1 MLDYN
6 RADFYYKKVSLKLI
20 EEEIQCQPKYC
31 WCFSH
36 PFVDD
41 DWYIASSAALG
52 RANIAVE
59 IWLAQV
65 FSCEFCEISKNILF
79 IEHLRETASEVEN

>member
-1 MLDYN
+1 MFKASIPDKAQSKCSVMLDCN

-52 RANIAVE
+52 RASIAVE
-59 IWLAQV
+59 I
-65 FSCEFCEISKNILF
+65 
-79 IEHLRETASEVEN
+79 

>member
-1 MLDYN
+1 MLYYSKLVFQIKPRVN
-6 RADFYYKKVSLKLI
+6 VQLCWIIIIINFYYKKVSLKLI

-41 DWYIASSAALG
+41 DWYAASSAALG
-52 RANIAVE
+52 RASIAVE
-59 IWLAQV
+59 I
-65 FSCEFCEISKNILF
+65 
-79 IEHLRETASEVEN
+79 